1 MKKKTKKKNNNQFNI
16 IIVIIVAIILGSF
29 IYYFTFNSNLE
40 TSLKKEGYITN
51 KDDAF
56 YKNIVSGNTLDDFYN
71 SISNNQDAYYEEYY
85 LQKNSLDFIELKM
98 NYENKTTANL
108 TITSNLKS
116 NYTEYNYELTGEN
129 NRLIIQGDSNH
140 SFSCK
145 PIISENISQ
154 RAFENC
160 CDIISNELEIYNMRR
175 KKLMNNQKVIDEIN
189 K

>member
-1 MKKKTKKKNNNQFNI
+1 MDSLCI
-16 IIVIIVAIILGSF
+16 IAKYIQKF
-29 IYYFTFNSNLE
+29 I
-40 TSLKKEGYITN
+40 K
-51 KDDAF
+51 
-56 YKNIVSGNTLDDFYN
+56 
-71 SISNNQDAYYEEYY
+71 
-85 LQKNSLDFIELKM
+85 
-98 NYENKTTANL
+98 NL
-108 TITSNLKS
+108 TISSNLKS

-175 KKLMNNQKVIDEIN
+175 KKIMNNQKVIDEIN